1 MRRLPSAR
9 HAINT
14 VRDRR
19 GLAIIVASRGRPRNV
34 HPNKY
39 QPNRKKSRSQTL
51 SSPFLDLIC
60 VQLPPPS
67 LSLSPFPYKSSCYRR
82 VVAYAD
88 GRRGV
93 ATILFIRRRKPPAS
107 PWRLRERGAERSR
120 QMARTKRVQRWE
132 GGSVGQFVSHFISGL
147 GHPSADSPPTP
158 SPLHDIG
165 ERGFYFDPWRGLV
178 NLRRRPS
185 RFRGN
190 NLGGCCSWKI
200 GGWGKFVPIV
210 SSVRK
215 G

>member
-107 PWRLRERGAERSR
+107 PWRLREREAERSGAERADGTDKTR
-120 QMARTKRVQRWE
+120 ATM
-132 GGSVGQFVSHFISGL
+132 GGRERRAIRFAFYIRPRPPVS
-147 GHPSADSPPTP
+147 
-158 SPLHDIG
+158 
-165 ERGFYFDPWRGLV
+165 
-178 NLRRRPS
+178 
-185 RFRGN
+185 
-190 NLGGCCSWKI
+190 
-200 GGWGKFVPIV
+200 
-210 SSVRK
+210 
-215 G
+215 

>member
-107 PWRLRERGAERSR
+107 PWRLREREAERSGAGRWHGQNACNDGRKGASGNSFRILYPASATR
-120 QMARTKRVQRWE
+120 QLIHPPLPLPFTT
-132 GGSVGQFVSHFISGL
+132 SVNEDFIS
-147 GHPSADSPPTP
+147 
-158 SPLHDIG
+158 I
-165 ERGFYFDPWRGLV
+165 
-178 NLRRRPS
+178 
-185 RFRGN
+185 
-190 NLGGCCSWKI
+190 LGG
-200 GGWGKFVPIV
+200 V
-210 SSVRK
+210 
-215 G
+215 